1 MAKQYVTVSSSQTVQ
16 ILSQTSSADVE
27 AVAIYTQPSNVY
39 TVVLVPLKQWQDGN
53 EAEYLG
59 PVAELI
65 EGLIAGG
72 LISGMV
78 YVQSADS
85 SNLLAGFMQAT
96 VVYTPTAGLAQSF
109 TTKVLIPMTALV
121 SLDAFN
127 TYSTSDGGNDPI
139 LVAYN
144 RLKATAGA

>member
-1 MAKQYVTVSSSQTVQ
+1 VAKQYVTVSSQQTVQ
-16 ILSQTSSADVE
+16 ILSQTTSADVE

-39 TVVLVPLKQWQDGN
+39 TVVLVPLKQWQDGS
-53 EAEYLG
+53 EAAYLA

-72 LISGMV
+72 LISKMI
-78 YVQSADS
+78 YVQSSDT
-85 SNLLAGFMQAT
+85 SNLLAGFMQAK
-96 VVYTPTAGLAQSF
+96 VVYTATTGLAQPF